1 MRPCPTQLYRN
12 SVCTVFS
19 FIPCWVRSGDLYTVR
34 PAASTD
40 YTKYKEGWV
49 SLHMQDVTDHSDLI
63 QRVCLNNPQ
72 PKPPLRW
79 NVVNPEFHARLSGIT
94 GIKTLLHTVPNL
106 AGSIVYEWCC
116 SKAADESQL
125 KYLWRMSFFLLR
137 WSPDCAHMQSRAAMM
152 PLTFP
157 VLILRIK
164 IKSDQG

>member
-94 GIKTLLHTVPNL
+94 GIKTTSHTVPNL

-125 KYLWRMSFFLLR
+125 KYLTNEFFPSAMITRLCPHAVQG
-137 WSPDCAHMQSRAAMM
+137 SHDATNFSSVDIAH
-152 PLTFP
+152 
-157 VLILRIK
+157 
-164 IKSDQG
+164 